1 MGVSKKKTRKQT
13 KITSEEVQDIVE
25 KVHAKRQKKEPLVIT
40 DDQLFS
46 MNVGKGNLKEK
57 REKLKADRFKAPT
70 HFNRS
75 SVDEKIVKYNLDKM
89 VRKASNSVKQID
101 KPAKLGLFGGELED
115 IWGNDGKAMQ
125 EVDRSNHMKRFKAG
139 FSKKDRV
146 DVKQVINPIGGLSY
160 NPSTKHHKSLLRQ
173 VAETEEKLVA

>member
-13 KITSEEVQDIVE
+13 KITSDEVLDLVE
-25 KVHAKRQKKEPLVIT
+25 KVHAKKQKKETLVIS

-70 HFNRS
+70 HNRS
-75 SVDEKIVKYNLDKM
+75 SVDEKIVKRNLDKM
-89 VRKASNSVKQID
+89 VRKASNSVKQQD
-101 KPAKLGLFGGELED
+101 RPKQLELFGGELED

-125 EVDRSNHMKRFKAG
+125 EVDRSMHMKRFKAG
-139 FSKKDRV
+139 FSKKDKI

-160 NPSTKHHKSLLRQ
+160 NPSMKQHKSLLLE
-173 VAETEEKLVA
+173 VAQTEEKLVA